1 MTLADRLQDEAVAIY
16 LLPGVVLESRY
27 RVRNYTHKHIC
38 AAQFDQLLA
47 DLSEVGSPVSMT
59 DIVEATLS
67 QKTLPPRAFAVTFD
81 DGFENNYSVAAPI
94 LKRYGVPA
102 TFYVTTNFID
112 HNRLSWID
120 EIEYAVEN
128 VDVVHLAQPFATATD
143 TFRTVEEKQELLDG
157 IRRYV
162 KSHPSLDPYAFA
174 EAFRRGVEVGPPI
187 PDSALDQKLTWDQIR
202 ELQRDALFTIG
213 GHGVTHRILTH
224 LDASELE
231 SEVRTSIERVHSET
245 NHVPVLYSYPEGLAH
260 CYSDEVI
267 KSLKQNGILSCPTA
281 EDGINVIG
289 DDLFRLKRIM
299 VT

>member
-1 MTLADRLQDEAVAIY
+1 MALVDRLQDEAVTIY
-16 LLPGVVLESRY
+16 LLHGVVSESRH

-47 DLSEVGSPVSMT
+47 DLLNAGSPVSMA
-59 DIVEATLS
+59 DIVDATLS
-67 QKTLPPRAFAVTFD
+67 HRTLPSRAFAMTFD

-112 HNRLSWID
+112 HNQLSWID

-128 VDVVHLAQPFATATD
+128 VDVVCSAQPFATATD

-162 KSHPSLDPYAFA
+162 KGHPSLDPYAFA
-174 EAFRRGVEVGPPI
+174 EEFRRGLGVGPPI
-187 PDSALDQKLTWDQIR
+187 PDPSLDQKLTWDQIR
-202 ELQRDALFTIG
+202 ELQRDSLFTIG

-224 LDASELE
+224 LDVAELE
-231 SEVRTSIERVHSET
+231 SEVRTSIERLHRET

-267 KSLKQNGILSCPTA
+267 KCLKENGILSCPTA
-281 EDGINVIG
+281 EDGINVVG